1 MKYLTTTFAIACMA
15 FGFASIVATPAQANE
30 EWKCSHNGGQWNI
43 RSNGEGV
50 CDEPNRVYGEIND
63 IDSLEQVAI
72 RDDDRLEDCLITKEN
87 PNGMK
92 LCVVADENGNERVA
106 GIEVPDGVELAYT
119 TTMPGCVW
127 NQEKHRYDCPVSSP
141 WLPKAG
147 EAEGEQVA
155 WDTWPDNNQECWET
169 VTKNGPETK
178 CVPSGWGGS
187 PKSEES
193 EGEQIAF
200 DASKC
205 WIKSDGSV
213 DCEDSNL
220 MGLPKAEGVE
230 GERVAYCWIVEDGK
244 CVPAGQVGKYEA
256 VEPVKTASGT
266 FYPLP
271 MVTIAEM
278 DKLLAPGG
286 TSVASFDKILAPG
299 GTAVE
304 SDYQFADRED
314 GSGGD
319 FGESGGGDFGEGDRA
334 AASTAAE

>member
-30 EWKCSHNGGQWNI
+30 EWKCSHNGGQWNT

-72 RDDDRLEDCLITKEN
+72 RDDDRPEDCLITKEN
-87 PNGMK
+87 PDGMK
-92 LCVVADENGNERVA
+92 LCVVADENDNERVV
-106 GIEVPDGVELAYT
+106 GIEVPDGVEFAYT
-119 TTMPGCVW
+119 TAMPGCVW
-127 NQEKHRYDCPVSSP
+127 NQKKHRYDCPVSSP
-141 WLPKAG
+141 LLPKAG
-147 EAEGEQVA
+147 E
-155 WDTWPDNNQECWET
+155 T
-169 VTKNGPETK
+169 
-178 CVPSGWGGS
+178 
-187 PKSEES
+187 

-200 DASKC
+200 DAAKC

-220 MGLPKAEGVE
+220 MGLPKAEGTE

-244 CVPAGQVGKYEA
+244 CVPAGQGGKYEA